1 MLEIK
6 PETLARYRE
15 YIARIDVPLERKDE
29 VIHMVVAMI
38 QSDIDTALGVDSTQL
53 ALAAKLLKSF
63 QKASDTAIVS
73 DGQDAGRIDL
83 PADNRR
89 EGANTPK
96 QHNERGCAP

>member
-1 MLEIK
+1 MLEVK

-15 YIARIDVPLERKDE
+15 HIARIDVPAERKDE
-29 VIHMVVAMI
+29 VIDMVVAMI
-38 QSDIDTALGVDSTQL
+38 RRDIDAAFGVDSTQL

-63 QKASDTAIVS
+63 QKASETAIVS
-73 DGQDAGRIDL
+73 DGHDAERIDL

-96 QHNERGCAP
+96 QHEERGCAP